1 MNSLIEKL
9 KRSRQ
14 SVVEAGGFTF
24 TIRRPTDLEMFEMR
38 GHINPRNLIQFVV
51 GWSGVREAD
60 LINGGDPHP
69 VEFDA
74 QLAEEWLSDR
84 GDLFGVLSSS
94 ILDSYHHAKAK
105 RGESEKN

>member
-24 TIRRPTDLEMFEMR
+24 TIRRPTDLEVSEMHGR
-38 GHINPRNLIQFVV
+38 INARNLIQFVV

-69 VEFDA
+69 VEFDV

-84 GDLFGVLSSS
+84 GDLMS
-94 ILDSYHHAKAK
+94 ILSPKIIGAYMQTKD
-105 RGESEKN
+105 RQGESAKN